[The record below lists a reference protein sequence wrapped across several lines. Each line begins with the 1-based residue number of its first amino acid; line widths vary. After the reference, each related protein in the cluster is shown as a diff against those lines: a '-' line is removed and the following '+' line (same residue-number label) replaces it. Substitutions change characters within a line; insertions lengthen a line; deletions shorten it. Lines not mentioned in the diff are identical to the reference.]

1 MRKLGILSLFLLC
14 SCQSPADAF
23 SLNVRRENDSLL
35 ARISTP
41 KRVCIVT
48 YKVYYSRFGFRRVY
62 STRPG
67 IDIRG
72 ECEIDV
78 PAGNSEAKF
87 SIGDD
92 SFRRTA
98 ADKKLCV
105 DITYYIGS
113 DNTSLKHRSVCE

>member
-1 MRKLGILSLFLLC
+1 MRKLGIFSLFLLC

-23 SLNVRRENDSLL
+23 TLNIQRQNESLV
-35 ARISTP
+35 ARISSP
-41 KRVCIVT
+41 QRVCIVT
-48 YKVYYSRFGFRRVY
+48 YKVYYSRFGLRRVY

-87 SIGDD
+87 YIGDD

-98 ADKKLCV
+98 SNKKLCV
-105 DITYYIGS
+105 DITYYTGS
-113 DNTSLKHRSVCE
+113 NNTSLKHRSVCE